1 MSKYIGTPVVNV
13 SVDTVDVTGDITT
26 TDTTPEVI
34 IVNNTHEDTDGGREG
49 KVTFKGQ
56 QSGGEETTLAQIQ
69 ASHDG
74 TSDDEKG
81 DLIFKTNDGSDGA
94 SPTEAARIDSSG
106 NFLVGATTTTNLIG
120 GTGNDGVILTP
131 NHIEAARDGGAPLF
145 LNRTTSDGTIADFRK
160 DGTTV
165 GSLSVDSDGTTYKT
179 AGSGGAE
186 LTKDGVS
193 SNVVASSSFAAVNPT
208 NTTGGHFNVGSI
220 TLPSSGIW
228 IVSYQSRF
236 GWFNHLAYHRVALST
251 SSSNTDIFSTAR
263 MVAERIGNNG
273 TSNANMPS
281 NHMWYI
287 NVANGNTSGKTINV
301 IVSMSSGSATAA
313 FMQDDGNGET
323 GIIAWKVRESTTSG
337 TGVSNV
343 GV

>member
-94 SPTEAARIDSSG
+94 NPTEAMRINSDSQI
-106 NFLVGATTTTNLIG
+106 LIG
-120 GTGNDGVILTP
+120 ASSDESGLSTAFVEFNSGSKYGLEI
-131 NHIEAARDGGAPLF
+131 HDGGQ
-145 LNRTTSDGTIADFRK
+145 
-160 DGTTV
+160 GTTGTPIIFYRNTAAK
-165 GSLSVDSDGTTYKT
+165 GSIINDNDGTTYKT
-179 AGSGGAE
+179 VSGGAE

-208 NTTGGHFNVGSI
+208 NTSGGHFNVGSI
-220 TLPSSGIW
+220 SLPSSGIW
-228 IVSYQSRF
+228 VVSYQSRF
-236 GWFNHLAYHRVALST
+236 GWFNHNAYHKVALST
-251 SSSNTDIFSTAR
+251 SSSSSDIFSTYR

-323 GIIAWKVRESTTSG
+323 GIIAWKIRESTTSG
-337 TGVSNV
+337 TGVSNA